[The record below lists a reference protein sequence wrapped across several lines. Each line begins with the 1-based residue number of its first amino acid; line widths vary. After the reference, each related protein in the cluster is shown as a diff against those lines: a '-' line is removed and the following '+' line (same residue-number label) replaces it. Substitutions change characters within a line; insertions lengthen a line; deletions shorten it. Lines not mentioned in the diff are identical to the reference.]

1 MIKAIIFDLD
11 GTLLNSTKD
20 IANSLNKVLK
30 DNNQKTYTLKEIEK
44 FLGYGSY
51 NLIKDTLP
59 KNSSKELIDKVYNE
73 YINYYPKNSNIYT
86 KPYDGINELI
96 NKLKEENYKI
106 AIASNKMNN
115 AVVKLNIEKFDNKFD
130 IAVGESELLKVKPNP
145 DMILHVI
152 NELNLTKDEVLFIG
166 DTEVD
171 LNAAKNAN
179 VKNVAVTWGF
189 RDKEFLINERP
200 THIIDKPSE
209 LLKILNNYKN

>member
-106 AIASNKMNN
+106 AIASNRMNN

-152 NELNLTKDEVLFIG
+152 NELFNK
-166 DTEVD
+166 
-171 LNAAKNAN
+171 
-179 VKNVAVTWGF
+179 
-189 RDKEFLINERP
+189 R
-200 THIIDKPSE
+200 
-209 LLKILNNYKN
+209 

>member
-30 DNNQKTYTLKEIEK
+30 DNNQKTYTLLEVEK

-59 KNSSKELIDKVYNE
+59 KDSSRELIDKVYNE

-86 KPYDGINELI
+86 KPYDDILKLI
-96 NKLKEENYKI
+96 DKLKERNYKI

-115 AVVKLNIEKFDNKFD
+115 AVLKLNKEKFDSKFD
-130 IAVGESELLKVKPNP
+130 IAVGESETIKVKPNP

-152 NELNLTKDEVLFIG
+152 NELGIKDSEVLFIG

-189 RDKEFLINERP
+189 RSKEFLKTENP
-200 THIIDKPSE
+200 THIIDTPIE
-209 LLKILNNYKN
+209 LLEIIESYSK

>member
-30 DNNQKTYTLKEIEK
+30 ENNQSTYTLKEVEK

-59 KNSSKELIDKVYNE
+59 KNSSKELIDKVYSE
-73 YINYYPKNSNIYT
+73 YIDYYPRNSNIFT
-86 KPYDGINELI
+86 KPYDGIDELI
-96 NKLKEENYKI
+96 DTLKEKGYKI

-115 AVVKLNIEKFDNKFD
+115 AVVKLNEEKFDSKFD
-130 IAVGESELLKVKPNP
+130 LAVGESELLKVKPNP

-152 NELNLTKDEVLFIG
+152 DKFNLNKDEVLFIG

-171 LNAAKNAN
+171 LNAAKNAK

-189 RDKEFLINERP
+189 REKEFLINEKP
-200 THIIDKPSE
+200 THIIDKPNE
-209 LLKILNNYKN
+209 LLNILKGYNK